1 MSGEIEDLPF
11 GADMEA
17 APVQQAAVVAPVA
30 PSVAV
35 PKAPKK
41 HTPAAVTPTST
52 DLTAVG
58 DAALSVAPAAGAE
71 ERLIVAVQKMAPS
84 VAGPEVR
91 RVVSELITAASLDS
105 GLLDAL
111 RTPTG
116 MVSCVRALARVA
128 SLGLSVDPAYQHVWL
143 IRRNNDVTFQAG
155 VGLARLAISEAGCR
169 VVTGIV
175 REGETVSIDVIRG
188 TVVTPPIDW
197 ASTVQRAPVGGWAF
211 VFDERDRAIGHV
223 ILTPADVARIRP
235 KQRSQAWD
243 LWPDRMIERSLVVRA
258 AKLCPRRP
266 GQGQYAAL
274 VAELES
280 DTE

>member
-11 GADMEA
+11 GAEMEETPV
-17 APVQQAAVVAPVA
+17 APAQPAVVAP
-30 PSVAV
+30 SVV
-35 PKAPKK
+35 PPKQPKK
-41 HTPAAVTPTST
+41 HTPAAVTPTHT
-52 DLTAVG
+52 DLAAVG
-58 DAALSVAPAAGAE
+58 NAALSVAPAAGAE
-71 ERLIVAVQKMAPS
+71 ERLIVAVQQMAPS
-84 VAGPEVR
+84 VSSPEIR

-105 GLLDAL
+105 GLLDVL

-175 REGETVSIDVIRG
+175 REGENCHIDTIRG
-188 TVVTPPIDW
+188 SVTQAPIDW
-197 ASTVQRAPVGGWAF
+197 ASTTQRTPLGGWALLF
-211 VFDERDRAIGHV
+211 HGDVLVGSVVMTA
-223 ILTPADVARIRP
+223 ADIARVRP